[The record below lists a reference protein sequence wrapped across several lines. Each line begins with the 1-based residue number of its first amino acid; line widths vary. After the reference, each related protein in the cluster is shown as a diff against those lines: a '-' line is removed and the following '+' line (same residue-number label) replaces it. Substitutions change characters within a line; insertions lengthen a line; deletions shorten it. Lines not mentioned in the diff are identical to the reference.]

1 MDRLVSERAMI
12 SALFLTVFGVSLIHC
27 LRMSAHVLAQKTG
40 LASDSRRIDTFCYQM
55 EMYEL
60 NMQDQFK
67 LRGILDVRGVLTRAK
82 ASKIYEARSSK
93 DELWEQKQVLMLML
107 VRMERLAAGY
117 YLEMF
122 DEDIFYAAT
131 GRHFVSTLRRL
142 RFFIDA
148 VQTERPE
155 SFAKFVVVANHMEAI
170 ATAEE
175 AETTVVPIDRI
186 DGVGGRQ

>member
-1 MDRLVSERAMI
+1 MI
-12 SALFLTVFGVSLIHC
+12 SAVLLIVFGLSLIYC
-27 LRMSAHVLAQKTG
+27 LRMNARVLTQKKG
-40 LASDSRRIDTFCYQM
+40 LASDRRGIDTFFYQM

-60 NMQDQFK
+60 NLQDQFK

-82 ASKIYEARSSK
+82 AGKIYEARSSK

-148 VQTERPE
+148 VQIERPE

-175 AETTVVPIDRI
+175 AGTTVAPIERI
-186 DGVGGRQ
+186 AGLEGRQ